1 MGKVVIKII
10 QIDLIEITKKTVR
23 QKDLL
28 HVPPSVHPMKVC
40 IVIPTKW

>member
-10 QIDLIEITKKTVR
+10 QISLIELTKKAVS
-23 QKDLL
+23 QKYLL
-28 HVPPSVHPMKVC
+28 HAPPSVHPMKVC